1 MTMYGNFAKPLFSAK
16 EEAKWIEHS
25 DVSTMI
31 RSVETDEKLIQTIFV
46 SGQNRE
52 ACFVTKYGV

>member
-16 EEAKWIEHS
+16 EEAEWIEHS

-31 RSVETDEKLIQTIFV
+31 RSVETDEKLIQTCIR
-46 SGQNRE
+46 S
-52 ACFVTKYGV
+52 K